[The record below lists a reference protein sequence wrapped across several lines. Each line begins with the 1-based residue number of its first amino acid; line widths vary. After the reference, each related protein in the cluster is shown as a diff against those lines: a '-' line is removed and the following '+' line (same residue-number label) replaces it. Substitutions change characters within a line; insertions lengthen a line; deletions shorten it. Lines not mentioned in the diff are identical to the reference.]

1 MTVISRG
8 FQCAPVLRVALASIA
23 VPRAFTLSGCAAI
36 EELKERFLNAR
47 KATAH
52 LLRITGVLWLKTTTQ
67 RVRRNVLERFR
78 AEHGHRPLK
87 DLQSSHVRGM
97 IGAKAN
103 TSEAANNLLK

>member
-1 MTVISRG
+1 MRA
-8 FQCAPVLRVALASIA
+8 CARVALASIA
-23 VPRAFTLSGCAAI
+23 VSASITLSGCAAI

-52 LLRITGVLWLKTTTQ
+52 LLRITGVLWFKTTTQ

-78 AEHGHRPLK
+78 AEHGDRPLK

>member
-1 MTVISRG
+1 MRA
-8 FQCAPVLRVALASIA
+8 CARVAFASIA
-23 VPRAFTLSGCAAI
+23 VSASIILSACAAI

-67 RVRRNVLERFR
+67 RVRRNVLEGFR